1 MKPVILIP
9 CKDLDRGKSRLAV
22 CLTPRSR
29 RALCEFFLCRTL
41 DVATA
46 TVSPA
51 YVRVV
56 TSDPRVRAI
65 AREYGVAVI
74 ADREGDLN
82 GALEC
87 GRRRI
92 LADVGDCAGL
102 VLPIDLPLA
111 TPAALGEIAD
121 APQDVVIVPDEE
133 MEGTNV
139 LRLGPRALRRF
150 PFSFGPH
157 SYAAHCAAAQAAGF
171 EVRTVN
177 APGLAFD
184 VDGPEQYRRWAPENP
199 AWAAT

>member
-1 MKPVILIP
+1 MTPVVLVP

-51 YVRVV
+51 NVRVV
-56 TSDPRVRAI
+56 TSDPRVGAI

-82 GALEC
+82 EALER
-87 GRRRI
+87 GRQSI
-92 LADVGDCAGL
+92 LTDAGDCAGL

-111 TPAALGEIAD
+111 TPAALGEIA
-121 APQDVVIVPDEE
+121 AARQDVVIVPDEA
-133 MEGTNV
+133 MDGTNV
-139 LRLGPRALRRF
+139 LRLGPRALRGFRF
-150 PFSFGPH
+150 AFGPG
-157 SYAAHCAAAQAAGF
+157 SYAAHCANARAAGLA
-171 EVRTVN
+171 VRTVR
-177 APGLAFD
+177 APSLAFD

-199 AWAAT
+199 AWA